1 MLYTRHGCSPCFA
14 MQREAKRAA
23 RRTGI
28 PLRVVEIGGDAEMER
43 RYGTEVPVLVIPG
56 GETLQ
61 GRCGPGEVDG
71 AFRRAAGTLS
81 PRLRRSA
88 TPGQATRRR
97 GSLVGG
103 FLSIVGWRR
112 RPQA

>member
-1 MLYTRHGCSPCFA
+1 

-43 RYGTEVPVLVIPG
+43 LYGTAVPVLVIPG

-71 AFRRAAGTLS
+71 AFRRAAGTLPPRSLPS
-81 PRLRRSA
+81 P
-88 TPGQATRRR
+88 TPEQATRRR
-97 GSLVGG
+97 GTLVGG